1 MPVDVNLLGKCD
13 GSIVIGDR
21 AKRSGVAAGQGNAV
35 VDIEETRS
43 TARRPDDSRGG
54 NYGG

>member
-1 MPVDVNLLGKCD
+1 MNLLGECD